1 VFLIVT
7 RFRSKHHR
15 LRELTS
21 GMELRRKGMSLRA
34 TALDDIGRNRVSS
47 ETPKNIVC
55 CFSKRRLLISLLAIE
70 LIATVGCYR
79 RVITPKHMPKD
90 LIAPHVENA
99 KAIDLSRLSGFAST
113 KDFLEVGDVIEVTI
127 VAGASDQGPLSIP
140 IRINKDGTALVPLL
154 GAIPLAGM
162 RVEQAEQIIRQQA
175 MAGGVYMNPH
185 VTVVL
190 ETKDANKVT
199 IIGAVESPGT
209 YDLPRS
215 SSNLL
220 TAFVAAGGLTSN
232 ASTSIEVRSPAKQ
245 IFPLDQERQNR
256 LANYS
261 GGQQAVQPVS
271 QSVKINLVTASNA
284 GRGVNLR
291 DGDVVMVPEMDQNP
305 VTVLGLVRKPAD
317 YKLPSDR
324 DLTVLDVL
332 AMAGGLTSPV
342 ANKIYVIR
350 RIPGEQDTQ
359 VIQVSYQKAKRVE
372 SENIR
377 LASGDVVSV
386 ERTPLT
392 VVFDAFD
399 RFVNFGVG
407 ATARVPGF

>member
-1 VFLIVT
+1 MF
-7 RFRSKHHR
+7 
-15 LRELTS
+15 
-21 GMELRRKGMSLRA
+21 
-34 TALDDIGRNRVSS
+34 
-47 ETPKNIVC
+47 PKIPNKKFGSVGK
-55 CFSKRRLLISLLAIE
+55 SQLLIILLAIQ
-70 LIATVGCYR
+70 LVLHVGCYR
-79 RVITPKHMPKD
+79 RIITPKHMPKD
-90 LIAPHVENA
+90 LAAPHIENA

-113 KDFLEVGDVIEVTI
+113 KDFIEVGDVVEITI

-140 IRINKDGTALVPLL
+140 VRINKDGTALVPLL
-154 GAIPLAGM
+154 GLIPLAGM
-162 RVEQAEQIIRQQA
+162 RVEQAEQIIRQQS
-175 MAGGVYMNPH
+175 MAGGVYVNPH

-199 IIGAVESPGT
+199 VIGAVEKPGT

-232 ASTSIEVRSPAKQ
+232 ASTKIEVRSPARQ
-245 IFPLDQERQNR
+245 AFPVNQEKPNR
-256 LANYS
+256 LAGYDGVTPN
-261 GGQQAVQPVS
+261 AQPVS
-271 QSVKINLVTASNA
+271 HSVKVNLVTASNA

-350 RIPGEQDTQ
+350 RIPGEQDSQ
-359 VIQVSYQKAKRVE
+359 VIQVSYQKAKRVQ

-386 ERTPLT
+386 ERTPIT

>member
-1 VFLIVT
+1 M
-7 RFRSKHHR
+7 
-15 LRELTS
+15 
-21 GMELRRKGMSLRA
+21 GMPLKVI
-34 TALDDIGRNRVSS
+34 TLDDVDRNQVFIKQ
-47 ETPKNIVC
+47 PKNKNVRA
-55 CFSKRRLLISLLAIE
+55 SVSGSLLCLLAI
-70 LIATVGCYR
+70 ASVVSTGCYR
-79 RVITPKHMPKD
+79 PVITPKHMPKD
-90 LIAPHVENA
+90 LVAPHVENA
-99 KAIDLSRLSGFAST
+99 KTVDLSRLSGFAST
-113 KDFLEVGDVIEVTI
+113 KDFIEIGDVIEVTI
-127 VAGASDQGPLSIP
+127 IAGASDQGPLSIP
-140 IRINKDGTALVPLL
+140 IRINTDGTALVPLI

-175 MAGGVYMNPH
+175 MAGGVYVHPH

-199 IIGAVESPGT
+199 VIGAVEKPGT
-209 YDLPRS
+209 YELPRS

-220 TAFVAAGGLTSN
+220 TAFVAAGGMTSN
-232 ASTSIEVRSPAKQ
+232 ASTNIEVRSPAKQ
-245 IFPLDQERQNR
+245 SVPLNRENQNR
-256 LANYS
+256 LANFS
-261 GGQQAVQPVS
+261 QAKQHIQPIS
-271 QSVKINLVTASNA
+271 HSVKINLVAASNA
-284 GRGVNLR
+284 GRGVHLK

-324 DLTVLDVL
+324 DLHVLDIIG
-332 AMAGGLTSPV
+332 MAGGMTSPV

-350 RIPGEQDTQ
+350 RIPGEPDAQ
-359 VIQVSYQKAKRVE
+359 VIKVSYQKAKRDRN
-372 SENIR
+372 ENIR

-392 VVFDAFD
+392 ITFDAFD